1 MISRMR
7 FYMTFDASW
16 TEGVKH
22 PEGVLQDVL
31 EDGFDK
37 IGEVFSSFE
46 YDEGVAFLHMM
57 SERDSELMEDIITEM
72 LLSNVPNLSQSAFDI
87 EIDLDVE
94 VTDYND
100 F

>member
-7 FYMTFDASW
+7 FYMTLDTEW
-16 TEGVKH
+16 TRSVKY
-22 PEGVLQDVL
+22 PKDILQDVL
-31 EDGFDK
+31 EDGFERFD
-37 IGEVFSSFE
+37 EVFSSFE
-46 YDEGVAFLHMM
+46 YHDGVAILNMM
-57 SERDSELMEDIITEM
+57 SDRDSELMEDIITEI
-72 LLSNVPNLSQSAFDI
+72 LLKNVPNLSQSDFDI

>member
-7 FYMTFDASW
+7 FYMTFDPEW
-16 TEGVKH
+16 TQDVEY
-22 PEGVLQDVL
+22 PEGILHDAL
-31 EDGFDK
+31 EDGFEN
-37 IGEVFSSFE
+37 IGEVFLSFE
-46 YDEGVAFLHMM
+46 YNEGSAMLNMM
-57 SERDSELMEDIITEM
+57 SDRDSELMEDIITEI
-72 LLSNVPNLSQSAFDI
+72 LLKITNLSQSNFDI